1 MKGVKLH
8 LRADSTNG
16 KHTKVTVFINDINCG
31 QLCMLEKEAIF
42 FHDIII
48 LSNHKIKE
56 DNVYSSGKWALEK
69 EEK

>member
-1 MKGVKLH
+1 MEGIKLH
-8 LRADSTNG
+8 LKADSANG
-16 KHTKVTVFINDINCG
+16 KHTKVTVFMNGVNCG

-42 FHDIII
+42 LHDIII

-56 DNVYSSGKWALEK
+56 DDVYSSGKWTLEK